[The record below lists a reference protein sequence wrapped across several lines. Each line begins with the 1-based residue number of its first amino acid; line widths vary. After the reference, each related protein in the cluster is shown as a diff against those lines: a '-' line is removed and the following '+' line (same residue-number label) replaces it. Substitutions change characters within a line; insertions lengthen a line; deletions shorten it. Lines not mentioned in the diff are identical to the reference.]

1 MKDFEYINKELGTDY
16 TLYAQPIGITFHLI
30 INYQKSLLKLLKIK

>member
-16 TLYAQPIGITFHLI
+16 TCDGEKVRCFKITVLE
-30 INYQKSLLKLLKIK
+30 